1 MTLGAFAQNNAGR
14 AGQLEIYLREQWI
27 KVEVRLNEESLS
39 IQAEEQASSVPG
51 GPDGVGTQ
59 GPDGGSLVASYPTP
73 DENTPDVVSNQK
85 RYVKVVKEEVGGLG
99 ISIKGGKENN
109 MPILISKIFKG
120 LAADKTNALY
130 VGDAILSVNN
140 EDLRNATHD
149 EAVRAL
155 KRAGKEVELVVR
167 YLKEI
172 TPYFKKNFQL
182 EGVGWQLDNRR
193 PIAKPAPSGEIKIIP
208 LAWAVL
214 TRAGPDTLPHMAGGE
229 GIDNFGNST
238 IFELKSPDHRFSVV
252 FRCKEPGGQA
262 NAWFNAIHGN
272 LLAVNEQCAREAN
285 MLLTNSEYDKQIK
298 LMGWLHENVID
309 QVSGTQTWR
318 PVWAAILDHDWNFYP
333 SPPSTPE
340 EWAKPATEHR
350 LICTRLVNSGVP
362 NAERKT
368 CFYTF
373 TTRTGTRHGVEGHV
387 MRVETQQDSSMWT
400 RTIVEGAHLSAQTL
414 ETVHINVIWRGSACV
429 LTVHFE
435 NGFFLDDQSSQQ
447 QLWQY
452 PFERLRYSTDDNQRR
467 LILDFGGQDGEH
479 DIDVQTNPKPLVFII
494 HTFLSAK
501 VTRMGLMV

>member
-1 MTLGAFAQNNAGR
+1 MTLGGFSQNNAGR
-14 AGQLEIYLREQWI
+14 AGQLEIFLREQWI
-27 KVEVRLNEESLS
+27 KVEVRLNEESLTV
-39 IQAEEQASSVPG
+39 QAEVEQPPGGGGVDSNVPG
-51 GPDGVGTQ
+51 GPSDN
-59 GPDGGSLVASYPTP
+59 LVASYPTP
-73 DENTPDVVSNQK
+73 DENTPDAVSNQK

-182 EGVGWQLDNRR
+182 DGVGWQLDNRR
-193 PIAKPAPSGEIKIIP
+193 PISKPAPSGDIKMVP
-208 LAWAVL
+208 LAWAIL
-214 TRAGPDTLPHMAGGE
+214 GRPSPEFFGGAE
-229 GIDNFGNST
+229 NLDGFGNSCM
-238 IFELKSPDHRFSVV
+238 FELKAPDERFSVI
-252 FRCKEPGGQA
+252 FRCRDTQQA

-272 LLAVNEQCAREAN
+272 LLSVNEQCAREAN
-285 MLLTNSEYDKQIK
+285 MMLANSDFQKQVK
-298 LMGWLHENVID
+298 LMGWLHENVVD
-309 QVSGTQTWR
+309 QVSGSQSWR
-318 PVWAAILDHDWNFYP
+318 LVFGAILDHDWNLYR
-333 SPPSTPE
+333 SPPTTPE
-340 EWAKPATEHR
+340 EWAKPLTEHR
-350 LICTRLVNSGVP
+350 LICTRLVHSGAP

-368 CFYTF
+368 PFYTF

-400 RTIVEGAHLSAQTL
+400 RGIVEGAHVSAQTL
-414 ETVHINVIWRGSACV
+414 ETVHINVVWRGTACV

-435 NGFFLDDQSSQQ
+435 NGFFLDEQASSQ

-452 PFERLRYSTDDNQRR
+452 PFERLRFSSDDAQRR

-501 VTRMGLMV
+501 VTRLGLMA